1 MIKNRLQ
8 EFTVRITQ
16 ANRSELIVI
25 MYDIMKADISYAKE
39 VLGQGDD
46 VQYRKECQH
55 AQKILNELMA
65 ALDYHYAMAYD
76 LLSLYS
82 YMNKSIVAACM
93 KKDSSILDDVDR
105 ILDKLK
111 SAFEEVSKQDP
122 TGPIMSNTQQV
133 YAGLTYGKGT
143 LNESAVGCYDANRGF
158 MA

>member
-1 MIKNRLQ
+1 MVKDKLQ
-8 EFTVRITQ
+8 EFTIRITQ

-25 MYDIMKADISYAKE
+25 MYDIMKADISYAKK
-39 VLGQGDD
+39 LLSQGDV
-46 VQYRKECQH
+46 VQYQRECRH
-55 AQKILNELMA
+55 AQKVLNELMA

-82 YMNKSIVAACM
+82 YMNKRIVAACM
-93 KKDSSILDDVDR
+93 KKDSLILEDVDC

-122 TGPIMSNTQQV
+122 TGPVMSNTQQV
-133 YAGLTYGKGT
+133 YAGLTYGRGT
-143 LNESAVGCYDANRGF
+143 LNESAVGYHDANRGF